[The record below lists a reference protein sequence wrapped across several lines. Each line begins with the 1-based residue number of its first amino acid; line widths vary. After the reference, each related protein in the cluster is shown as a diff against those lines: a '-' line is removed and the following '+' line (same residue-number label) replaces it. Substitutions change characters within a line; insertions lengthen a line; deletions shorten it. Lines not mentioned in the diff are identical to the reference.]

1 MTEMKLAKHNKKKHK
16 EILFCSRFASVLL
29 VSNFAPL
36 PLEPPSQLYQYLVI
50 N

>member
-36 PLEPPSQLYQYLVI
+36 PLELPPPNYIYT
-50 N
+50 